1 MGGDVLLHKPF
12 GVFYLETTGE
22 SPFVIPDINSFSDI
36 LIGSEIDIEEHEE
49 EVSKI
54 DLQRIALFF
63 GTFAMFVFI
72 YLVYKLFNLLR
83 SDLYNFIG
91 K

>member
-1 MGGDVLLHKPF
+1 MGGDVLLHKPV

-22 SPFVIPDINSFSDI
+22 SPFVIPDINSFTNI
-36 LIGSEIDIEEHEE
+36 QIGSEIDIEEYKE

-54 DLQRIALFF
+54 DLHKIALFF

-72 YLVYKLFNLLR
+72 YLVYKLINLLK
-83 SDLYNFIG
+83 SDLYNFNAQ
-91 K
+91 